1 MILFGER
8 FCLKN
13 FKITDIFDISRNEFS
28 IFEWLCCPDTTVQS
42 IIKLWR
48 GQCHI
53 VMGAMAAIF
62 ESRMERLL
70 QFWISIWPG
79 CLPQSAQCNI
89 CHVYIFRMAVMAV
102 WHLGY
107 QKGTIL
113 AILNLHVA
121 PMHLARFSFTPTFT
135 LRIRTTCAIVQES
148 SISKISPKKIAL
160 FFPVCS
166 AEINGLCYIG
176 RGLEGI
182 MWNISL
188 QLFLINLGQWLMRR
202 YHLKIFLS

>member
-1 MILFGER
+1 MNLVYLSSCVALIPPTKFWFNPSLNFGEDNVT
-8 FCLKN
+8 LL
-13 FKITDIFDISRNEFS
+13 
-28 IFEWLCCPDTTVQS
+28 WV
-42 IIKLWR
+42 LWR
-48 GQCHI
+48 PSLKAEWKDYCNS
-53 VMGAMAAIF
+53 
-62 ESRMERLL
+62 ESQYGLDAY
-70 QFWISIWPG
+70 
-79 CLPQSAQCNI
+79 QSAQCDI

-135 LRIRTTCAIVQES
+135 LRIRTTCTIVQES